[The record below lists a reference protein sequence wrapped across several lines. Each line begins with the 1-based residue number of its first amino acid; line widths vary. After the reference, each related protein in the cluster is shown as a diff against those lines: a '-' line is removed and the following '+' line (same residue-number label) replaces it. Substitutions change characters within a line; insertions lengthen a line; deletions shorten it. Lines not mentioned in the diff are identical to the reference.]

1 MYDITSEI
9 PIVVAFYTQ
18 NWTEHFRRNNIK
30 YFEHLS
36 LNIVLYLYCFQF
48 VFPENNIFLGYV
60 NIKYVIRYKAEEE
73 EKKKRN
79 YVIPITCALLV
90 TLNFG

>member
-1 MYDITSEI
+1 M
-9 PIVVAFYTQ
+9 
-18 NWTEHFRRNNIK
+18 
-30 YFEHLS
+30 
-36 LNIVLYLYCFQF
+36 
-48 VFPENNIFLGYV
+48 FPENNIFLGYV
-60 NIKYVIRYKAEEE
+60 NIKYVIRYKAEKE